1 MLKKISEMEHKLRL
15 LFQQSMA
22 GDAVAYENFLLLVT
36 AIVRRNLAFLGG
48 GTLSREQLE
57 ELQQEVV
64 LSIHQKKHTY
74 SLDRPL
80 LPWVHAIVRYRYID
94 DYRQKKRLPA
104 IVEWMDDLR
113 TDAEEVSESVD
124 YEELLALLTPQQR
137 ELFVRIKIEGQTY
150 VQTAEALELSVP
162 AVKVGVH
169 RIMKVLKDKVQ
180 R

>member
-1 MLKKISEMEHKLRL
+1 MLEKNSEMEQKLRL
-15 LFQQSMA
+15 LFQQSMT
-22 GDAVAYENFLLLVT
+22 GDAVAYESFLLLVT
-36 AIVRRNLAFLGG
+36 VIVRRNLAFLGG
-48 GTLSREQLE
+48 GKLAHEQME

-80 LPWVHAIVRYRYID
+80 LPWIYAIARYRYID

-113 TDAEEVSESVD
+113 VEEEETPEGID
-124 YEELLALLTPQQR
+124 YDEILGLLTPQQR
-137 ELFVRIKIEGQTY
+137 ELFVKIKIEGQTY
-150 VQTAEALELSVP
+150 VQTAADLDLSVP

>member
-1 MLKKISEMEHKLRL
+1 MLKKNSELEQKLRG
-15 LFQQSMA
+15 LFQQSMT
-22 GDAVAYENFLLLVT
+22 GDAVAYESFLVLVSG
-36 AIVRRNLAFLGG
+36 IVRRNLVVLGG
-48 GTLSREQLE
+48 RGLSHEQME

-74 SLDRPL
+74 SLERPL
-80 LPWVHAIVRYRYID
+80 LPWIYAVARYRYID
-94 DYRQKKRLPA
+94 DYRQKKRLPTA
-104 IVEWMDDLR
+104 VEWVDELG
-113 TDAEEVSESVD
+113 TEEEAANEPLD

-150 VQTAEALELSVP
+150 VQTAQALELSVP

>member
-1 MLKKISEMEHKLRL
+1 MKKNSEMEQKLRL
-15 LFQQSMA
+15 LFQLSMT
-22 GDAVAYENFLLLVT
+22 GDAFAYENFLMLVT

-48 GTLSREQLE
+48 AKLSREQLE

-64 LSIHQKKHTY
+64 LSIHQKKQTY

-80 LPWVHAIVRYRYID
+80 LPWIYAIARYRYID

-104 IVEWMDDLR
+104 TVEWLDDLHV
-113 TDAEEVSESVD
+113 EEEESSEGID
-124 YEELLALLTPQQR
+124 YEEILGLLTPQQR

>member
-1 MLKKISEMEHKLRL
+1 LKKNSEMEQQLRL
-15 LFQQSMA
+15 LFQQSMT
-22 GDAVAYENFLLLVT
+22 GDAFAYENFLMMVT

-48 GTLSREQLE
+48 GKLSFEQLE

-80 LPWVHAIVRYRYID
+80 LPWIYAIARYRYID

-104 IVEWMDDLR
+104 IVEWLDDLHV
-113 TDAEEVSESVD
+113 EEEGSLESID
-124 YEELLALLTPQQR
+124 YEEILALLTPQQR

-150 VQTAEALELSVP
+150 VQTAQALELSVP